1 MNKQVKITASTSK
14 KVNVKT
20 FNETPSAHTYESIDN
35 IDMMNELDDR
45 EQLEEDFLMIAGM
58 SLEEARQASIN
69 VRKYDQF

>member
-58 SLEEARQASIN
+58 SPEEARQASIN